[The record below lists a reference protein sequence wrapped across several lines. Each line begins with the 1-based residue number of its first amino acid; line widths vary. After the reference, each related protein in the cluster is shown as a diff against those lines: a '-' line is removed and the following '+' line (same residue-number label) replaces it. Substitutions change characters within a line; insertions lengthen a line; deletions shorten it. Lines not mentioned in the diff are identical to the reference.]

1 MGTHPIFESDFD
13 CLTDRA
19 KMSGF
24 NNGNFGDSKRV
35 KTDIPEEEQP
45 SLIIN
50 QVLELAQATTQK
62 NPQELQNAFD
72 SIKKRLKGLR
82 DDIQSSPA
90 LKSLKETQ
98 ELECAVL
105 EEQLQMKSAL
115 IERYKNQNIHTNL
128 AKIEMISNNIMN

>member
-13 CLTDRA
+13 CLTDN
-19 KMSGF
+19 KMSAF
-24 NNGNFGDSKRV
+24 NNGNFSDPKRA
-35 KTDIPEEEQP
+35 KTDPGEEQP

-82 DDIQSSPA
+82 EDIQGSPA
-90 LKSLKETQ
+90 LRSLKETQ

-105 EEQLQMKSAL
+105 EEQLRMKSAL
-115 IERYKNQNIHTNL
+115 IERYKNQNINL
-128 AKIEMISNNIMN
+128 AKIEMMTNN